1 MVLTVACLLSL
12 YWQSSSL
19 SINLFCI
26 HSLVWPQFPDR
37 FVDGPCLLGGS
48 ECGGSGLLP
57 AFPSVGHPLLATVGD
72 LKAFS
77 YILRTVPLWCRQV
90 VSASMYSF

>member
-1 MVLTVACLLSL
+1 MTNFEKFSPDSNLHSL
-12 YWQSSSL
+12 PPL
-19 SINLFCI
+19 SIGNP
-26 HSLVWPQFPDR
+26 VPYQFPDR

-57 AFPSVGHPLLATVGD
+57 AFPSLGHPLLATVGD